1 MPSKLQN
8 VVNIYN
14 ETLSDM
20 SKSPENWASFLITA
34 SNNYKYNFAEQVLIF
49 VQRPDATACA
59 DIDTWNSK
67 VKRWVNK
74 GAKGIALLEEIN
86 GYNRLRHVFDVS
98 DTHNYRGTK
107 LNLWQVNENYH
118 NEIIETLEA
127 RFGEL
132 ENKSN
137 LAQAIIS
144 ASYNSVEDN
153 LPDYLRDLITSKDNS
168 LLEELD
174 DFNIEVSFRI
184 LLSNSVAYMTMQRCG
199 INPFDYFSLDDF
211 RGIVDFN
218 TLDTISVLGAAT
230 SDIAETNLREIH
242 QAIRNLQIQEKN
254 KNHTFV
260 EKEKINDN
268 IIKES
273 ERSVDYGNNIQRNRG
288 LPNTQFNDRENERES
303 SSGQILSNEV
313 KLSER
318 AQKRS
323 IYGFNDEKRTYKS
336 SSRNSKI
343 SNRKNRNDNK
353 GLNEERK
360 YYRGFESTRPNEM
373 GTKDEQF
380 EEYSGGDSNSRTN
393 LQLNL
398 ISEEQQKQKIADMSN
413 NDVPAIFEFTQEMID
428 RTLQNGSNFE
438 YGKFRIYQQMTSSL
452 SSKENIDFL
461 KKEYGMGG
469 SSSAYSGAD
478 FGQQHDAKGILLYKG
493 YKDNRPER
501 LLTWSY
507 VEKRLRELVLNDR
520 YLNTKE
526 FDEYLVWLD
535 NDTKEKISSIKEIPV
550 EKVLDYHLGDIVYIG
565 SDSYE
570 ISNIGIMNVQLYDLK
585 FPLLGRE
592 MSIEDFERVIKENPS
607 NSHLIKFKEISENEI
622 VNNEFNENYKLSNDK
637 YFHFHTSEE
646 GYYYEIYDNK
656 GQTVDG
662 GILEYSDIDN
672 TNQSVRD
679 IRKRLAEFS
688 GFTELLND
696 NLQSVTQDFIDNL
709 ENNEIVEEIKVEPSF
724 DKTVK
729 EKVTFNTMPQIT
741 SENRINY
748 KIINDNLGVG
758 SPREKFENN
767 IEAIKVLKKC
777 ENENRLATP
786 EEQEILSKYVGW
798 GGLAKAFDEKDTN
811 WSNEY
816 NILKD
821 LLSEEEYKN
830 ARAST
835 LTAFYT
841 PPIVIKAMYKALEN
855 LGVKNANILE
865 PSCGI
870 GNFLGSIPDTM
881 NESKLY
887 GIELDSISGRIAR
900 QLYQK
905 SNIVIN
911 GYEKVDLP
919 DSFFDVSIGNVP
931 FGDFKVNDKRYD
943 KNNFLIHDYFF
954 GKTLDKVRPGGIV
967 AFITSKGTMDKE
979 NPSIRK
985 YIAQRADLLG
995 AIRLPNNTFSKNAG
1009 TEVTS
1014 DILFLQK
1021 RENMTSIE
1029 PDWVYLDTDS
1039 NGIKMNKYFV
1049 DNPDMILGNMEMK
1062 TTQYGL
1068 DSTCTPNNDLSL
1080 ENQLDYAITNIH
1092 GEISEYEIDD
1102 IEEDDKFINAD
1113 PNVRNFSYTI
1123 VDGQVYFRENSKM
1136 YLQELPVTSAN
1147 RIKGMIELRDCV
1159 RTLID
1164 MQTEDY
1170 PDENIKQEQLRLNRL
1185 YDKFVK
1191 QYGLINSRGNNLAFS
1206 EDSSYF
1212 LLCSLEVLD
1221 GEGKFVRKADMFS
1234 KRTINPYR
1242 EIKDV
1247 SISDEALI
1255 VSMSE
1260 KAKVD
1265 LDYMSELTK
1274 KDKDTIIKELE
1285 GVIYE
1290 DPLQRGTFYT
1300 ADEYLSGN
1308 VREKLKIAEGFALT
1322 HPEFQINV
1330 DSLKK
1335 VMPKD
1340 IQANEIGIKL
1350 GSTWIP
1356 EEIIR
1361 QFMFELL
1368 DTPTYLTWDMKVR
1381 YSKYNSEWYIENKN
1395 RDRNNI
1401 KAYKTYG
1408 TDRINAYKIIETTL
1422 NLKDVKI
1429 FDTIIDEEGRKTRVL
1444 NKKETAI
1451 AQSKQEQIKTEFEEW
1466 VWKDPNRREKLV
1478 KLYNEKFNS
1487 IRPREYDGSN
1497 LNFVGMNPEIKLRP
1511 HQVNAIAHVLYGG
1524 NTLLAHE
1531 VGAGKTFEMVAA
1543 AMESKR
1549 LGLCNKS
1556 LFVVPNHIIEQFAS
1570 EFLQL
1575 YPSANILV
1583 ATKKDFQTANRKKFC
1598 SRIATGDYDAVIIGH
1613 SQFEKI
1619 PMSIERQTEMLEKQ
1633 INDILNGIDEVKR
1646 NHGEN
1651 FTIKQLEKTR
1661 KGLENKLEK
1670 LNNQTNKDD
1679 VITFEQLGVDKLFV
1693 DEAHNFKNLFL
1704 YTKMRNVGGIAQTEA
1719 QKSSDIYMKCR
1730 YLDEITGGK
1739 GTVFATGTPVSNS
1752 MVELY
1757 TMQRYLQYNGLEKM
1771 GLEFFDSW
1779 ASTFGETVTAIELS
1793 PEGTGYRAKTRFAK
1807 FHNLPELM
1815 NLFKEIADIQTAD
1828 TLNLPVPEAI
1838 YKNIVT
1844 KPSQIQKD
1852 MVEELGNRAERI
1864 RNGMV
1869 DASVDNMLK
1878 ITNEGR
1884 KLALDQRIM
1893 NDMLEDDPNSKVNT
1907 CINNIYDI
1915 WNKTKENKSSQLVF
1929 CDLSTP
1935 KQNEELFDEN
1945 GNYKFTD
1952 IYNDIRRK
1960 LSLKGIPREE
1970 IAFIHEADNE
1980 VKKKELFAKVRNGD
1994 VRVLIGST
2002 SKMGAGTNVQDK
2014 LVALHHLDCPWRPA
2028 DLTQRNGRG
2037 IRQGN
2042 QNEQIEVYT
2051 YVTEGTF
2058 DAYLYQLVEN
2068 KQKFISQIMT
2078 SKTPVRVA
2086 EDVDEKALS
2095 YGEIKALATGNP
2107 DILEKT
2113 ELDTAVAKL
2122 KLLKQSF
2129 MGQKYDLQDRIAKY
2143 YPKEIKR
2150 LEDKIIAL
2158 EKDIKH
2164 LEENT
2169 KLNENEFSPM
2179 TINDITYNDKAKA
2192 GQAILDVCHNKR
2204 NADLEHIGNYRGFDL
2219 ELEYNR
2225 FDKVFNLKIKNE
2237 YSYYINLGSDIH
2249 GNIQRIDNCLEKI
2262 SEKIQ
2267 PTKEELENEK
2277 VQLSN
2282 AEKEAQKE
2290 FPQEHELQEKQK
2302 RLDELNIKLN
2312 LNEKELE
2319 LLDNEIDEDKSQS
2332 CKNDRER

>member
-8 VVNIYN
+8 IVNLYN
-14 ETLSDM
+14 ETLSEI
-20 SKSPENWASFLITA
+20 SRSPENWASFLITA

-49 VQRPDATACA
+49 VQKPEATACA
-59 DIDTWNSK
+59 DIETWNNK

-74 GAKGIALLEEIN
+74 GAKGIALLSEEN
-86 GYNRLRHVFDVS
+86 GNTRLRHVFDVS
-98 DTHNYRGTK
+98 DTHNYTGTK
-107 LNLWQVNENYH
+107 LNLWK
-118 NEIIETLEA
+118 IEDKYNNDLIDSLEA

-137 LAQAIIS
+137 LAEAIIS

-153 LPDYLRDLITSKDNS
+153 IRDYLSDLIVAKDNS
-168 LLEELD
+168 FLEDLD
-174 DFNIEVSFRI
+174 DFNIETRFRT

-199 INPFDYFSLDDF
+199 INPFDYFSIDDF

-218 TLDTISVLGAAT
+218 TLETISRLGAAT
-230 SDIAETNLREIH
+230 SDIAENNIREIH
-242 QAIRNLQIQEKN
+242 QTIKKLQTQEKI
-254 KNHTFV
+254 KNHTFA
-260 EKEKINDN
+260 EKEKLDNN
-268 IIKES
+268 IIKEN
-273 ERSVDYGNNIQRNRG
+273 ERSVDYGINIQTRRRLSDTESYDKGNK
-288 LPNTQFNDRENERES
+288 RES
-303 SSGQILSNEV
+303 SSGQILSHEV
-313 KLSER
+313 KLSEGTE
-318 AQKRS
+318 KRF
-323 IYGFNDEKRTYKS
+323 IYGFTNEKRTYKS

-343 SNRKNRNDNK
+343 SDRTNRNNNERF
-353 GLNEERK
+353 NEESEYNR
-360 YYRGFESTRPNEM
+360 RNESTRPNEV
-373 GTKDEQF
+373 GSDNEQF
-380 EEYSGGDSNSRTN
+380 KEYGRGDNNSGTN

-398 ISEEQQKQKIADMSN
+398 ISEEEQKQRIADISN
-413 NDVPAIFEFTQEMID
+413 NDIPAIFEFTQEMID
-428 RTLQNGSNFE
+428 KTLQNGSGFAE
-438 YGKFRIYQQMTSSL
+438 GKFRIFRQMTSSM
-452 SSKENIDFL
+452 SAKENIDFL
-461 KKEYGMGG
+461 KHEYGIGG
-469 SSSAYSGAD
+469 SSAAYSYAD
-478 FGQQHDAKGILLYKG
+478 FGQQHDGKGILLYKG
-493 YKDNRPER
+493 FKDDRPEK
-501 LLTWSY
+501 LLTWNY
-507 VEKRLRELVLNDR
+507 VEKRLKELILADR
-520 YLNTKE
+520 YLNSKE
-526 FDEYLVWLD
+526 FDKYLAWLD
-535 NDTKEKISSIKEIPV
+535 NDAKEKIESIKEIPV

-570 ISNIGIMNVQLYDLK
+570 ISNIGLMNVQLYDLK

-592 MSIEDFERVIKENPS
+592 MSIEEFEKLIKENPS
-607 NSHLIKFKEISENEI
+607 NSHLYKTREKAEEKETTIENKSLDEKLLDLENKYDIFDREENTIKQVKEDLDEKEELIDYLEQVKRAEDNNEELQQDFNEIIDEIKKSNIIEPKFDTKENKRETYNSSPEISN
-622 VNNEFNENYKLSNDK
+622 
-637 YFHFHTSEE
+637 
-646 GYYYEIYDNK
+646 
-656 GQTVDG
+656 
-662 GILEYSDIDN
+662 ID
-672 TNQSVRD
+672 
-679 IRKRLAEFS
+679 
-688 GFTELLND
+688 
-696 NLQSVTQDFIDNL
+696 
-709 ENNEIVEEIKVEPSF
+709 
-724 DKTVK
+724 
-729 EKVTFNTMPQIT
+729 
-741 SENRINY
+741 RINY
-748 KIINDNLGVG
+748 KITDDNLGVG
-758 SPREKFENN
+758 TPRERFSNN

-777 ENENRLATP
+777 EGENRLATK

-798 GGLAKAFDEKDTN
+798 GGLAKAFDDKDSN

-816 NILKD
+816 KVLKD

-841 PPIVIKAMYKALEN
+841 PPIVIKSIYKALEN
-855 LGVKNANILE
+855 MGVKNANILE
-865 PSCGI
+865 PSCGT
-870 GNFLGSIPDTM
+870 GNFLGSIPDSM

-887 GIELDSISGRIAR
+887 GIEVDPISGRIAR

-905 SNIVIN
+905 SNITIN

-919 DSFFDVSIGNVP
+919 DSFFDVAVGNVP
-931 FGDFKVNDKRYD
+931 FGDFKIHDKKYD

-954 GKTLDKVRPGGIV
+954 GKTLDKVRPGGII

-979 NPSIRK
+979 NPTVRR

-1021 RENMTSIE
+1021 RENMTNNE
-1029 PDWVYLDTDS
+1029 PDWVYLDTND

-1049 DNPDMILGNMEMK
+1049 DNPEMVLGTMEMK

-1068 DSTCTPNNDLSL
+1068 DSTCIPNNDIPL

-1092 GEISEYEIDD
+1092 AEISEYEIDD
-1102 IEEDDKFINAD
+1102 IEEDEKFINAD
-1113 PNVRNFSYTI
+1113 PSVRNFSYTI
-1123 VDGQVYFRENSKM
+1123 KDGNIYFRENSKM
-1136 YLQELPVTSAN
+1136 YLQELPVTSVN

-1170 PDENIKQEQLRLNRL
+1170 PEENIKQEQLRLNRL
-1185 YDKFVK
+1185 YDNFVK

-1221 GEGKFVRKADMFS
+1221 GEGKFVRKADMFT
-1234 KRTINPYR
+1234 KRTIKPYKK
-1242 EIKDV
+1242 IKEV
-1247 SISDEALI
+1247 STSDEALI

-1260 KAKVD
+1260 KARVD
-1265 LDYMSELTK
+1265 LDYMSELTN
-1274 KDKDTIIKELE
+1274 KDKETIIKELE

-1290 DPLQRGTFYT
+1290 DPLHRGTFYT
-1300 ADEYLSGN
+1300 SDEYLSGN

-1350 GSTWIP
+1350 GATWIP

-1368 DTPTYLTWDMKVR
+1368 DTPVYATWDIKVR

-1395 RDRNNI
+1395 RDRSNV

-1451 AQSKQEQIKTEFEEW
+1451 AQSKQEQIKAAFEEW
-1466 VWKDPNRREKLV
+1466 VWKDTNRREQLTKI
-1478 KLYNEKFNS
+1478 YNEKFNS

-1497 LNFVGMNPEIKLRP
+1497 LNFVGMNPEIKLRK
-1511 HQVNAIAHVLYGG
+1511 HQVNAIAHILYGG

-1619 PMSIERQTEMLEKQ
+1619 PMSIERQKEMLEKQ
-1633 INDILNGIDEVKR
+1633 INDVLNGIDEVKR
-1646 NHGEN
+1646 NRGEN

-1661 KGLENKLEK
+1661 KGLESKLEK
-1670 LNNQTNKDD
+1670 LNNQDGKDD
-1679 VITFEQLGVDKLFV
+1679 VVTFEQLGVDKLFV

-1719 QKSSDIYMKCR
+1719 QKSSDLYMKCR
-1730 YLDEITGGK
+1730 YLDELTGGK

-1771 GLEFFDSW
+1771 GLDFFDSW

-1815 NLFKEIADIQTAD
+1815 NLFKEIADIQTAE
-1828 TLNLPVPEAI
+1828 TLNLPVPKANF
-1838 YKNIVT
+1838 KNIVT
-1844 KPSQIQKD
+1844 KPSAIQKD

-1869 DASVDNMLK
+1869 DASKDNMLK

-1884 KLALDQRIM
+1884 KLALDQRLM
-1893 NDMLEDDPNSKVNT
+1893 NDMLEDDPYSKVNT
-1907 CINNIYDI
+1907 CINNVYDI
-1915 WNKTKENKSSQLVF
+1915 WNKTKENKSTQLVF

-1935 KQNEELFDEN
+1935 KQNEELLDEN

-1952 IYNDIRRK
+1952 VYNDIRRN
-1960 LSLKGIPREE
+1960 LVLKGIPREQV
-1970 IAFIHEADNE
+1970 AFIHEADNE
-1980 VKKKELFAKVRNGD
+1980 VKKKELFSKVRNGD

-2002 SKMGAGTNVQDK
+2002 SKMGAGTNVQDR
-2014 LVALHHLDCPWRPA
+2014 LIALHHLDCPWRPA

-2042 QNEQIEVYT
+2042 RNEEIDVYT

-2129 MGQKYDLQDRIAKY
+2129 MGEKYDLQDRIAKY

-2150 LEDKIIAL
+2150 LEDKIVAL
-2158 EKDIKH
+2158 ENDTKH
-2164 LEENT
+2164 LKDYT
-2169 KLNENEFSPM
+2169 KINENEFSPM
-2179 TINDITYNDKAKA
+2179 VINNVTFNEKAKA
-2192 GQAILDVCHNKR
+2192 GQAILDACNNKK
-2204 NADLEHIGNYRGFDL
+2204 NADLEYIGNYRGFNL
-2219 ELEYNR
+2219 ELEYDR
-2225 FDKVFNLKIKNE
+2225 FSKLFKLKIKNE
-2237 YSYYINLGSDIH
+2237 YSYYIELGNDVH

-2262 SEKIQ
+2262 SEQIE
-2267 PTKEELENEK
+2267 PTKAQLENEK
-2277 VQLSN
+2277 VQLAN
-2282 AEKEAQKE
+2282 AEKEVQKE
-2290 FPQEHELQEKQK
+2290 FPQEQELQEKQK

-2312 LNEKELE
+2312 LNEKEHE
-2319 LLDNEIDEDKSQS
+2319 LLDNDIDDEKSQNY
-2332 CKNDRER
+2332 KDNRER

>member
-1 MPSKLQN
+1 MERRNKRVPSKLK
-8 VVNIYN
+8 NIVDLYN
-14 ETLSDM
+14 ETLSDICR
-20 SKSPENWASFLITA
+20 SPENWASFLITA
-34 SNNYKYNFAEQVLIF
+34 SNNYKYNFADQVLIF
-49 VQRPDATACA
+49 LQRPDATACA
-59 DIDTWNSK
+59 DIDTWNKK

-74 GAKGIALLEEIN
+74 GAKGIALIEEIN
-86 GYNRLRHVFDVS
+86 GQNRLRHVFDVS

-107 LNLWQVNENYH
+107 LNLWQVENKYNED
-118 NEIIETLEA
+118 IIETLEA
-127 RFGEL
+127 RFGDL
-132 ENKSN
+132 ENKTD
-137 LAQAIIS
+137 LAEAIIS

-153 LPDYLRDLITSKDNS
+153 MQDYLNDLILSKENS
-168 LLEELD
+168 FLEELD
-174 DFNIEVSFRI
+174 DFNIEIKFRT

-199 INPFDYFSLDDF
+199 INPFEYFSIDDF
-211 RGIVDFN
+211 RDIVDFN
-218 TLDTISVLGAAT
+218 TLDTISRLGVAT

-242 QAIRNLQIQEKN
+242 HAIQKLKNQEKN
-254 KNHTFV
+254 LNRTF
-260 EKEKINDN
+260 EQKEKINDN
-268 IIKES
+268 NIKEN
-273 ERSVDYGNNIQRNRG
+273 ERSVDYGISIQ
-288 LPNTQFNDRENERES
+288 NDRRLSNTRNNDGENERKS
-303 SSGQILSNEV
+303 NSGQILSHEV
-313 KLSER
+313 KLSEGI
-318 AQKRS
+318 QKRS
-323 IYGFNDEKRTYKS
+323 IHGFIDEKRAYTALD
-336 SSRNSKI
+336 RNSKI
-343 SNRKNRNDNK
+343 SNRKNRVDNK
-353 GLNEERK
+353 GIDEERE
-360 YYRGFESTRPNEM
+360 YNREIEISRSNEM
-373 GTKDEQF
+373 GSNDEQL
-380 EEYSGGDSNSRTN
+380 EEFSRRDSDTGIDLRIN
-393 LQLNL
+393 LP
-398 ISEEQQKQKIADMSN
+398 SEVEQKQRIAEMSENDMT
-413 NDVPAIFEFTQEMID
+413 AIFDFTQEMID
-428 RTLQNGSNFE
+428 RTLQNGSGFSE
-438 YGKFRIYQQMTSSL
+438 GKFRIYRQMTSSL
-452 SSKENIDFL
+452 SAKDNIDFL
-461 KKEYGMGG
+461 KHEYGIGG
-469 SSSAYSGAD
+469 SSAAYSGAN
-478 FGQQHDAKGILLYKG
+478 FGQDHDAKGIRLYQG
-493 YKDNRPER
+493 FKDDRPEK
-501 LLTWSY
+501 LLNWNY
-507 VEKRLRELVLNDR
+507 VEKRIKELVLSDR
-520 YLNTKE
+520 YLNEKE
-526 FDEYLVWLD
+526 FEEYLLWLD
-535 NDTKEKISSIKEIPV
+535 NDTKEKLSSVKEIPV

-565 SDSYE
+565 SDTFE

-592 MSIEDFERVIKENPS
+592 MSVEELERIIKENPS
-607 NSHLIKFKEISENEI
+607 NSHLIKYREI
-622 VNNEFNENYKLSNDK
+622 VKEDKENKPLEEKLLDLENKYDIFDREENTIELAKEDLDDK
-637 YFHFHTSEE
+637 ESLINYLEE
-646 GYYYEIYDNK
+646 VKNAED
-656 GQTVDG
+656 D
-662 GILEYSDIDN
+662 DI
-672 TNQSVRD
+672 
-679 IRKRLAEFS
+679 E
-688 GFTELLND
+688 
-696 NLQSVTQDFIDNL
+696 LQSDFNDLID
-709 ENNEIVEEIKVEPSF
+709 EIRETDKIKTNI
-724 DKTVK
+724 DKII
-729 EKVTFNTMPQIT
+729 EKPKITFNSNSNISQ
-741 SENRINY
+741 ENRVNY
-748 KIINDNLGVG
+748 RITNNDLGVG
-758 SPREKFENN
+758 SPREKFTNN

-777 ENENRLATP
+777 EEENRLATS
-786 EEQEILSKYVGW
+786 EEQEILVKYVGW
-798 GGLAKAFDEKDTN
+798 GGLAKAFDENDSN
-811 WSNEY
+811 WSREY
-816 NILKD
+816 FILKD
-821 LLSEEEYKN
+821 LLTEEEYKT

-841 PPIVIKAMYKALEN
+841 PPIVINSMYKALEN
-855 LGVKNANILE
+855 MGVKNANILE
-865 PSCGI
+865 PSCGT
-870 GNFLGSIPDTM
+870 GNFLGNIPSSM
-881 NESKLY
+881 EECKLY
-887 GIELDSISGRIAR
+887 GIEIDSISGRIAR

-905 SNIVIN
+905 SNIVID

-954 GKTLDKVRPGGIV
+954 GKTLDKVRPGGII

-979 NPSIRK
+979 NPAVRK

-1014 DILFLQK
+1014 DIIFLQK
-1021 RENMTSIE
+1021 RENMTSEE
-1029 PDWVYLDTDS
+1029 PEWVHLDTDI

-1049 DNPDMILGNMEMK
+1049 DNPEMILGTMEMK
-1062 TTQYGL
+1062 TTQFGL
-1068 DSTCTPNNDLSL
+1068 DSTCVPNNDISL
-1080 ENQLDYAITNIH
+1080 ENQLNYAITNIH

-1102 IEEDDKFINAD
+1102 IEEDNKFINAD
-1113 PNVRNFSYTI
+1113 PNVKNFSYTV
-1123 VDGQVYFRENSKM
+1123 VDGQIYFRENSKM
-1136 YLQELPVTSAN
+1136 YLQEMPVTSAN
-1147 RIKGMIELRDCV
+1147 RVKGMIELRDCV
-1159 RTLID
+1159 RNLIE
-1164 MQTEDY
+1164 MQTEDF
-1170 PDENIKQEQLRLNRL
+1170 PEENIKLEQARLNRL

-1191 QYGLINSRGNNLAFS
+1191 QYGLINSRGNSVAFS

-1221 GEGKFVRKADMFS
+1221 GDGKFLRKADMFF
-1234 KRTINPYR
+1234 KRTIKPFK

-1247 SISDEALI
+1247 STSDEALI

-1260 KAKVD
+1260 RAKVD

-1274 KDKDTIIKELE
+1274 KDKETIIKELE
-1285 GVIYE
+1285 GIIYE
-1290 DPLQRGTFYT
+1290 DPLHRGTYYT
-1300 ADEYLSGN
+1300 SDEYLSGN
-1308 VREKLKIAEGFALT
+1308 VREKLKIAEGFLLT
-1322 HPEFQINV
+1322 HPEFKINV
-1330 DSLKK
+1330 ESLKK
-1335 VMPKD
+1335 VMPAD
-1340 IQANEIGIKL
+1340 IPANEIGIKL
-1350 GSTWIP
+1350 GATWIP
-1356 EEIIR
+1356 ENIIE

-1368 DTPTYLTWDMKVR
+1368 DTPIYATWDIKVK
-1381 YSKYNSEWYIENKN
+1381 YSKYNSEWYVENKN
-1395 RDRNNI
+1395 RDRSNV
-1401 KAYKTYG
+1401 KANRTYG

-1429 FDTIIDEEGRKTRVL
+1429 FDTVIDADGKKQRVL

-1451 AQSKQEQIKTEFEEW
+1451 AQSKQEQIKTAFEEW
-1466 VWKDPNRREKLV
+1466 VWKDPERREKLV
-1478 KLYNEKFNS
+1478 NIYNEKFNS

-1497 LNFVGMNPEIKLRP
+1497 LNFIGMNPEIKLRK
-1511 HQVNAIAHVLYGG
+1511 HQENAIAHVLYGG

-1531 VGAGKTFEMVAA
+1531 VGAGKTFEMVAS

-1556 LFVVPNHIIEQFAS
+1556 LFVVPNHIIEQFAA

-1619 PMSIERQTEMLEKQ
+1619 PMSIERQREMLEKQ
-1633 INDILNGIDEVKR
+1633 INDILRGIDEVKR
-1646 NHGEN
+1646 NRGEN
-1651 FTIKQLEKTR
+1651 FTIKQLEKSR
-1661 KGLENKLEK
+1661 KALENRLEK
-1670 LNNQTNKDD
+1670 LNDQNNKDD

-1719 QKSSDIYMKCR
+1719 QKSSDLYMKCR

-1739 GTVFATGTPVSNS
+1739 GIVFATGTPVSNS

-1757 TMQRYLQYNGLEKM
+1757 TMQRYLQYGALEKI

-1793 PEGTGYRAKTRFAK
+1793 PEGSGYRAKTRFAK

-1838 YKNIVT
+1838 FKTIVT
-1844 KPSQIQKD
+1844 KPSEIQKE

-1869 DASVDNMLK
+1869 DASTDNMLK

-1884 KLALDQRIM
+1884 KLALDQRLM
-1893 NDMLEDDPNSKVNT
+1893 NEMLEDDPNSKVNS
-1907 CINNIYDI
+1907 CVNNIYDI
-1915 WNKTKENKSSQLVF
+1915 WDRTKENKSTQLVF

-1935 KQNEELFDEN
+1935 KQNEELIDEN

-1952 IYNDIRRK
+1952 VYNDIRRK
-1960 LSLKGIPREE
+1960 LVLKGIPRDE

-1980 VKKKELFAKVRNGD
+1980 QKKKELFSKVRNGD

-2002 SKMGAGTNVQDK
+2002 SKMGAGTNVQNK

-2042 QNEQIEVYT
+2042 QNKQIEVYS

-2058 DAYLYQLVEN
+2058 DAYLYQIVEN

-2086 EDVDEKALS
+2086 EDIDEKALS

-2129 MGQKYDLQDRIAKY
+2129 LGEKYDLQDRIAKF

-2150 LEDKIIAL
+2150 LEDKIVAL
-2158 EKDIKH
+2158 ENDVKH
-2164 LEENT
+2164 LVENT

-2179 TINDITYNDKAKA
+2179 IINDIKYNDKASA
-2192 GQAILDVCHNKR
+2192 GQAILNACQNKK
-2204 NADLEHIGNYRGFDL
+2204 NADLEYIGNYRGFDL

-2225 FDKVFNLKIKNE
+2225 FDKVFNLRIKNE
-2237 YSYYINLGSDIH
+2237 YNYFINLGNDIH

-2262 SEKIQ
+2262 GEQIQ
-2267 PTKEELENEK
+2267 PTKEQLENEK
-2277 VQLSN
+2277 VQLHN
-2282 AEKEAQKE
+2282 AEIEVQKE
-2290 FPQEHELQEKQK
+2290 FPQELELIEKQK

-2312 LNEKELE
+2312 LNEKEHE
-2319 LLDNEIDEDKSQS
+2319 LLENEVEDEKSQV
-2332 CKNDRER
+2332 CKDNRER